1 MKRNILFF
9 LMALLSSVTTWAEVG
24 DDIKEGGLWYKV
36 TNESP
41 KEVKVYK
48 YDGKKPKGALDIPAK
63 VSDYTVTSIGEK
75 AFDSCSGLTNITI
88 PNGVTSIGMSAFNNC
103 YALTNII
110 ISNSVTSIG
119 EKAFYNCYALTNI
132 IIPNGVTSIGRGA
145 FGNCY
150 SLISVN
156 IPAGVEIIDANTF
169 FGCSGLESVIFAEGS
184 LLNSIGNKAFIYCE
198 NLTSVTIP
206 DGVTSIGNYAF
217 GACTNLTGIVIPA
230 NVTTIGANAFES
242 CESLT
247 SVIIGS
253 GVTSIGDAAFKNCN
267 SVTNVY
273 CYADLSK
280 TAWKNFNQDF
290 KNNSTMMLHVTE
302 EMFEKLEA
310 NYSFDF
316 NVMSDLYGEAPL
328 KANSAVPGEYWTTYY
343 NGTNNVMVTEG
354 TTVYKGVPGTSS
366 VTLKEVADGII
377 NVNQAVIL
385 KSNSPA
391 IPLLLS
397 ETISTTG
404 YEDNELQGVSEV
416 TVQEVGNTYYVLSN
430 GSEGVG
436 FYKLAAG
443 VSLAANKAFFSTSGG
458 AGTRE
463 FFEFEYEETTT
474 AIGELKDRKI
484 ESIDTWYTLDGR
496 KLQGIPTQ
504 RGIYIH
510 NGNKEAIR

>member
-1 MKRNILFF
+1 MKRKILFF
-9 LMALLSSVTTWAEVG
+9 LTVLLSTMVSWAAVG

-48 YDGKKPKGALDIPAK
+48 YDGKKPTGALDIPAK
-63 VSDYTVTSIGEK
+63 VSGYSVTNIGEK
-75 AFDSCSGLTNITI
+75 AFDNCSGLTNITI
-88 PNGVTSIGMSAFNNC
+88 PNGVTSIG
-103 YALTNII
+103 
-110 ISNSVTSIG
+110 
-119 EKAFYNCYALTNI
+119 K
-132 IIPNGVTSIGRGA
+132 GA

-150 SLISVN
+150 RMISVN
-156 IPAGVEIIDANTF
+156 IPASVEIIDVNAF
-169 FGCSGLESVIFAEGS
+169 YGCSDLEMVNFADGS
-184 LLNSIGNKAFIYCE
+184 LLESIGNKAFLYCE
-198 NLTSVTIP
+198 KLTSVTIP
-206 DGVTSIGNYAF
+206 DGVTSIGDYAF
-217 GACTNLTGIVIPA
+217 GACSNLTGIVIPA
-230 NVTTIGANAFES
+230 SVTEIGKNAFES
-242 CESLT
+242 CESMT

-253 GVTSIGDAAFKNCN
+253 GVTSIGDAAFKNCS

-280 TAWKNFNQDF
+280 MVWNNANQNF
-290 KNNSTMMLHVTE
+290 KRNSTTVLHITE
-302 EMFEKLEA
+302 DMFEKLGA
-310 NYSFDF
+310 NNNFNF

-343 NGTNNVMVTEG
+343 NGTNNVRVTEG
-354 TTVYKGVPGTSS
+354 TTIYKGVPGTIS
-366 VTLKEVADGII
+366 VALKEVADGII
-377 NVNQAVIL
+377 NIDQAVIL
-385 KSNSPA
+385 KSNCPT

-443 VSLAANKAFFSTSGG
+443 VSLAANKAFFSTNGG